1 MKISEKGLYLGYIIG
16 AIILSMVPFVSL
28 PFNWLE
34 TYFHEI
40 SHGLAALATGGQV
53 ARIELYL
60 TGGGKCFTVG
70 GWSGVISF
78 AGYAGAILWGAAI
91 YLGAQAS
98 GTSSRWFAIA
108 MSGLIVVSGVL
119 WARNISTIIILIIL
133 ATIMYASF
141 RYVWGNL
148 FPRIMEFTGIYVLVS
163 AVHSPLNLI
172 DGRHRGDGSALSELT
187 YIPEII
193 WVAIWIALGVA
204 ALIGVWRLHEKQESM
219 SDNQT
224 IIVTPENL

>member
-1 MKISEKGLYLGYIIG
+1 MKINEKGLYLGYIIG
-16 AIILSMVPFVSL
+16 AIILSMVPFVSG

-98 GTSSRWFAIA
+98 GASSRWLAIA
-108 MSGLIVVSGVL
+108 MSGMIVVSGVL
-119 WARNISTIIILIIL
+119 WARDISTIIILIALSSI
-133 ATIMYASF
+133 IYVSF
-141 RYVWGNL
+141 RYVWGSI
-148 FPRIMEFTGIYVLVS
+148 FPRVMEFTGIYVLVS
-163 AVHSPLNLI
+163 AVHSPLNLV
-172 DGRHRGDGSALSELT
+172 DGRHRGDGSSLSELT

-204 ALIGVWRLHEKQESM
+204 ALIGVWRLHENQELASA
-219 SDNQT
+219 SQAKN
-224 IIVTPENL
+224 VT